1 MHFTLFYLIFRLLAN
16 PSYYQLD
23 PNGDPIQYICDLADS
38 VIDTLQQHDCVS
50 MQEDD
55 VSIIAM
61 YFKRLGKYTAKFETE
76 NESSEAFSE
85 NA

>member
-1 MHFTLFYLIFRLLAN
+1 MHFIVSFEQCEVQFTLFYLIFRLLAN

-55 VSIIAM
+55 VSIIA
-61 YFKRLGKYTAKFETE
+61 RAR
-76 NESSEAFSE
+76 S
-85 NA
+85 